1 MRAPILSVLASLLLV
16 ASAPLLAEDEPSP
29 GPQIV
34 STGSVTLVVGEGR
47 YPLATT
53 TTTAGILFD
62 LAPLVPLAEGTLAAG
77 PLGQSWTLDVGE
89 TRAIFGLTSPTVAI
103 GRRLVSL
110 PQPPRAAETGVHVPI
125 ELLREC
131 LGSPASLEFE
141 WSEPTSTLTVARR
154 ASRDVPV
161 TVEVVDLPG
170 VTTLVVQ
177 FGTRVRVRP
186 IDRVDGLRLEVRS
199 DRLIPPAST
208 PRSQGPFLQRL
219 TITPTAIDVQTA
231 PGTTATSYEL
241 DPQRF
246 VIDLQHAP
254 PQGAATPVATG
265 SSAPPPTVIVLD
277 PGHGGDETGALG
289 PSGAREKD
297 LVLMIAHS
305 LERRLEE
312 RLGVRVILTREEDQN
327 LGLDARS
334 AIANQHQAALFISLH
349 LNAAWGG
356 RAKATGAETYFLSL
370 AASDAR
376 AAESAALEN
385 RSDDGSATISTD
397 PEVDDDLRMILWDL
411 AQTHHLG
418 ESQRFARI
426 VQEELDTTLGLRDR
440 GVKQA
445 PFRVLMGAAM
455 PAVLVELGFISNP
468 EEEARLLDPE
478 YRSRL
483 VDALVRAIQRFQDGG
498 LREPGAP

>member
-1 MRAPILSVLASLLLV
+1 
-16 ASAPLLAEDEPSP
+16 
-29 GPQIV
+29 
-34 STGSVTLVVGEGR
+34 
-47 YPLATT
+47 
-53 TTTAGILFD
+53 
-62 LAPLVPLAEGTLAAG
+62 
-77 PLGQSWTLDVGE
+77 
-89 TRAIFGLTSPTVAI
+89 
-103 GRRLVSL
+103 
-110 PQPPRAAETGVHVPI
+110 
-125 ELLREC
+125 
-131 LGSPASLEFE
+131 
-141 WSEPTSTLTVARR
+141 
-154 ASRDVPV
+154 
-161 TVEVVDLPG
+161 
-170 VTTLVVQ
+170 
-177 FGTRVRVRP
+177 
-186 IDRVDGLRLEVRS
+186 
-199 DRLIPPAST
+199 
-208 PRSQGPFLQRL
+208 
-219 TITPTAIDVQTA
+219 
-231 PGTTATSYEL
+231 
-241 DPQRF
+241 
-246 VIDLQHAP
+246 
-254 PQGAATPVATG
+254 VATG
-265 SSAPPPTVIVLD
+265 TAAPPATVIVLD

-385 RSDDGSATISTD
+385 RSDDGSVDISAD
-397 PEVDDDLRMILWDL
+397 PDVDDDLRMILWDL

-483 VDALVRAIQRFQDGG
+483 VDALVRAVQRFQGG
-498 LREPGAP
+498 GPREPGTP